1 MIWILLLVIVCI
13 IFTYFVGFVLP
24 KLLFRMKLLKKIPR
38 GTGQKVV
45 EEVYGTTVL
54 YEADKSINKHIQQY
68 LISNRNSK
76 TILLCDIDPT
86 IYYLDYTC
94 VCYNSKGNVCK
105 MITVKENITSRGVT
119 KEVELPHMTRTVGII
134 INQVNE
140 EKIKNSFMIHM
151 RFSSLVLYG
160 LVEYALLLGLSY
172 FAKFCISKNGSGI
185 FHDSFMLK
193 MFSPGYFFLVLGLVA
208 VSIIIIQLTHK
219 VNYVHK
225 EVK

>member
-1 MIWILLLVIVCI
+1 MIWILLLVIACI

-24 KLLFRMKLLKKIPR
+24 KLLFRMKLLKKIPK
-38 GTGQKVV
+38 GTGQKIV

-54 YEADKSINKHIQQY
+54 YEADKSINKHIHQY

-76 TILLCDIDPT
+76 TILLCEIDPT

-94 VCYNSKGNVCK
+94 VCYDINGNVCK
-105 MITVKENITSRGVT
+105 MVTVKENITSRGVT
-119 KEVELPHMTRTVGII
+119 KEVELSHKTRTVGII
-134 INQVNE
+134 INGVNE
-140 EKIKNSFMIHM
+140 EKMKNSFMIQM

-160 LVEYALLLGLSY
+160 LVEYILLFGLSY

-193 MFSPGYFFLVLGLVA
+193 MFSVEYFFLSLLLVI
-208 VSIIIIQLTHK
+208 VSILIIKLTHK